1 MSERKPFRKFKNNS
15 PSLTV
20 EQKIEQF
27 ILRNS
32 RNGFFTKVSTINYK
46 FEIIPEIEC
55 DWGSHMVI
63 QCPKCEELFSIDK
76 KCPAFQSIELLLK
89 QNTGLF
95 SNKDQSSY
103 FAGCHSC

>member
-1 MSERKPFRKFKNNS
+1 MNMDKFQKKLLCVCQN
-15 PSLTV
+15 TV
-20 EQKIEQF
+20 
-27 ILRNS
+27 L
-32 RNGFFTKVSTINYK
+32 

-89 QNTGLF
+89 QNNGLF

-103 FAGCHSC
+103 SAGCHSC

>member
-1 MSERKPFRKFKNNS
+1 MNIDKFQKKLLCVCQN
-15 PSLTV
+15 TV
-20 EQKIEQF
+20 
-27 ILRNS
+27 L
-32 RNGFFTKVSTINYK
+32 

-89 QNTGLF
+89 QNTGLL
-95 SNKDQSSY
+95 SDKDQSSY
-103 FAGCHSC
+103 SAGCHSC